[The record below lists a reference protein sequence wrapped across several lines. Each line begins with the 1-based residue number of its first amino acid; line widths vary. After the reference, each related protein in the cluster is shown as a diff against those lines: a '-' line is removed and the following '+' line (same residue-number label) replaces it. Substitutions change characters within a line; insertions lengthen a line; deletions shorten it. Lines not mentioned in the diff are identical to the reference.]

1 MQLEQGSVTLAVR
14 VQGAHHDDDEVDKK
28 RCPTHHECSEQDGES
43 QHPSHAIPTPPLMTT
58 PPPAA
63 VGQRSDL
70 PGMDACQHEHVDV
83 EEADYCQ
90 GENEEDN
97 KADNDEGGFEELH
110 HEHS

>member
-14 VQGAHHDDDEVDKK
+14 VQGAHRDDDEVDKK
-28 RCPTHHECSEQDGES
+28 RRPTHHKRPEQDGES
-43 QHPSHAIPTPPLMTT
+43 QHPSHAIAPPPLMTT

-70 PGMDACQHEHVDV
+70 PGMDARQHEHVHIQ
-83 EEADYCQ
+83 EADQCK

-110 HEHS
+110 HEHG